1 VDSIVAILIAATP
14 FIFYSYECFPDQ
26 KIWETSFFTFN
37 SNFYESVSTF
47 MWVFIQKFVLLYLCT
62 IWFFTSTNWWNKSIL
77 IPIGMSIYQIVILLS
92 DEFKIK
98 DIFLIDKF
106 ILIPLVVL
114 VCYLLSVLRNKLQNQ
129 ALGLDLKDK
138 IDLEIEK
145 IKEDL
150 IVKKN
155 D

>member
-1 VDSIVAILIAATP
+1 
-14 FIFYSYECFPDQ
+14 
-26 KIWETSFFTFN
+26 
-37 SNFYESVSTF
+37 
-47 MWVFIQKFVLLYLCT
+47 
-62 IWFFTSTNWWNKSIL
+62 
-77 IPIGMSIYQIVILLS
+77 MSIYQIVILLS